1 MIWDRER
8 VSERETAPYGKENL
22 HTTTCAEHLY
32 AIQDIGAVGAIRNGL
47 PHHALHE
54 LAAFSKLR
62 VELISQLILF
72 VLLLQK
78 LFDLLL

>member
-1 MIWDRER
+1 MTWDRDR
-8 VSERETAPYGKENL
+8 ASERETTPYGKEIL

-32 AIQDIGAVGAIRNGL
+32 AIQDSRAVGAIRNGL

-54 LAAFSKLR
+54 LAAFGKLR
-62 VELISQLILF
+62 VELISQPILF